1 MTPLSFNAD
10 HFRRDF
16 ILVVSSMYV
25 LYAMKLLRKYS
36 NDAMLCLTPNLT
48 YALIHEV
55 TVEKLWELFLYFL
68 CNQCTSLLK
77 ALWGRKCHSIVI
89 SSYDFRFFIYLKSF
103 HFSMVDWEKSWMSFT
118 SWETGCWFSMDLS
131 IKLSFYNRYIY
142 RLRSPDHLWNYFKF

>member
-10 HFRRDF
+10 HFRRDS

-25 LYAMKLLRKYS
+25 LYAMKLLRKYTCS

-55 TVEKLWELFLYFL
+55 TVEKLWEVFLYFL

-89 SSYDFRFFIYLKSF
+89 SSYDFRFFYISKEFPFLNGGLRERLNEFYL
-103 HFSMVDWEKSWMSFT
+103 MRDWLLVFNGFEYKIIF
-118 SWETGCWFSMDLS
+118 L
-131 IKLSFYNRYIY
+131 
-142 RLRSPDHLWNYFKF
+142 

>member
-36 NDAMLCLTPNLT
+36 KDAMLCLTPNLT

-55 TVEKLWELFLYFL
+55 TVEKL
-68 CNQCTSLLK
+68 
-77 ALWGRKCHSIVI
+77 
-89 SSYDFRFFIYLKSF
+89 
-103 HFSMVDWEKSWMSFT
+103 
-118 SWETGCWFSMDLS
+118 
-131 IKLSFYNRYIY
+131 
-142 RLRSPDHLWNYFKF
+142 

>member
-1 MTPLSFNAD
+1 MELTLVLCELITNACTCNQVILIHQGTSTCLKLLDENFINVCNVRKVLYIGVGNINSD

-55 TVEKLWELFLYFL
+55 TVEKL
-68 CNQCTSLLK
+68 
-77 ALWGRKCHSIVI
+77 
-89 SSYDFRFFIYLKSF
+89 
-103 HFSMVDWEKSWMSFT
+103 
-118 SWETGCWFSMDLS
+118 
-131 IKLSFYNRYIY
+131 
-142 RLRSPDHLWNYFKF
+142 